1 MMLGQGMVSSH
12 IYRVLVA
19 DDQPD
24 VRDALCLL
32 LKSEGFEAQAVASPA
47 AALEA
52 IERRDFDAAL
62 IDLNYTRDTTS
73 GTEGLDLLSRIQAL
87 DSTLPAIVMA
97 AGPTLPL
104 AVECSRGGERHA
116 SCRPWGHGRIRR
128 TLDTQIAHGHALHK
142 RLRLQ

>member
-32 LKSEGFEAQAVASPA
+32 LKSEGFEAQAVASPV

-73 GTEGLDLLSRIQAL
+73 GPKGPAFSSPCQPRNTPLPPLSM
-87 DSTLPAIVMA
+87 T
-97 AGPTLPL
+97 AG
-104 AVECSRGGERHA
+104 AGVSRA
-116 SCRPWGHGRIRR
+116 SEAIRR
-128 TLDTQIAHGHALHK
+128 
-142 RLRLQ
+142 